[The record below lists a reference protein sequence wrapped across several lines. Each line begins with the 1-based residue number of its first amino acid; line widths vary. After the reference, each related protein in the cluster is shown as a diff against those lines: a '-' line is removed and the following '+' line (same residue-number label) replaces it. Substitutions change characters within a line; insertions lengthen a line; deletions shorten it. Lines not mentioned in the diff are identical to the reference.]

1 MLPEQSQSRN
11 SRHNS
16 LVLSSDQQFQHV
28 HHPFGIMPD
37 DAVVTERDPL
47 IIPPPTVWT
56 RFNEKYRFGKLILV
70 AAGCLGIII
79 VMLSV
84 LGGLGVYKN
93 TRYRNQVGISSIG
106 KTRYKGDSWGTAKP
120 GEFTMGGQGDATYY
134 DPGVG
139 YTSCGKLFTA
149 SDMVVALD
157 GYDYG
162 SYADPN
168 QSPVCGACIIITGPL
183 GSTKATI
190 QDMCPSTSCGRG
202 SLDLSPAVFAKVGD
216 FFDGRIPVNW
226 THC

>member
-134 DPGVG
+134 G
-139 YTSCGKLFTA
+139 
-149 SDMVVALD
+149 
-157 GYDYG
+157 
-162 SYADPN
+162 N
-168 QSPVCGACIIITGPL
+168 
-183 GSTKATI
+183 
-190 QDMCPSTSCGRG
+190 
-202 SLDLSPAVFAKVGD
+202 
-216 FFDGRIPVNW
+216 FFYIFIKKKQ
-226 THC
+226 